1 MTTHSS
7 SRARIAALSLLI
19 ASGNLFAAVSA
30 DQAAE
35 LGKSLT
41 PVGAER
47 AGNSDGS
54 IPEWT
59 GGLSVDAGKID
70 ARGFQ
75 ENPYAAEH
83 PLFTITAQNMD
94 QYKDQLTPGQQ
105 AMLKRYPNSYRMPVY
120 PSHRSAA
127 APEEIYAI
135 AKRNA
140 LNTTT
145 IANGNGVENFQTAYP
160 FPIPQTGAEA
170 VWNHLQ
176 RWRGYSVRRFL
187 TQIAPQTNGS
197 FSPVFMRD
205 EFILREKTR
214 DYEPGKSGVMSYF
227 KQQVTAPSRLAGNV
241 LLVHETLNQATEP
254 RQAWVYNAGQRRVR
268 RAPQVSYDGPGTAA
282 DGQRTAD
289 GLDMFNGAI
298 DRYDWKLQ
306 GKKEIYIAYNN
317 FKLDSPDLQYAD
329 IIGAGHLNQDLAR
342 YALHR
347 VWHVVATLKPEFRH
361 IYPRREFFIDEDS
374 WIAGNIDHYDAR
386 GNLWR
391 VGEAHLMPH
400 YAAQVPYYA
409 AESLYDL
416 VNGRYIVNG
425 LRNQEQ
431 AYEYDFSAASSEF
444 TPAAL
449 RQSGIR

>member
-7 SRARIAALSLLI
+7 SRARIAALSLLL

-59 GGLSVDAGKID
+59 GGLPVDAGKID

-75 ENPYAAEH
+75 ENPYAAEQ

-145 IANGNGVENFQTAYP
+145 IDNGNGVENFQTAYP

-214 DYEPGKSGVMSYF
+214 DYEPGGSSVISYF
-227 KQQVTAPSRLAGNV
+227 KQQVTAPS
-241 LLVHETLNQATEP
+241 

-342 YALHR
+342 YELHR

-386 GNLWR
+386 GQLWR

>member
-1 MTTHSS
+1 MKRTKVILQTG
-7 SRARIAALSLLI
+7 ALALSLM
-19 ASGNLFAAVSA
+19 ATGVMAAVSA
-30 DQAAE
+30 EEAAK
-35 LGKSLT
+35 LGNSLT
-41 PVGAER
+41 PLGGEK
-47 AGNSDGS
+47 AGNADGS
-54 IPEWT
+54 IPAWT
-59 GGLSVDAGKID
+59 GGLKPSAGKVD
-70 ARGFQ
+70 DRGFLD
-75 ENPYAAEH
+75 NPFAGEQ

-94 QYKDQLTPGQQ
+94 QYKDKLTPGQQ

-120 PSHRSAA
+120 PSRRSAA
-127 APEEIYAI
+127 APAEIYEI

-140 LNTTT
+140 VNART
-145 IANGNGVENFQTAYP
+145 IDNGNGVENFETAYP
-160 FPIPQTGAEA
+160 FPIPQDGAEA
-170 VWNHLQ
+170 IWNHLQ
-176 RWRGYSVRRFL
+176 RWRGYSVRRYL

-197 FSPVFMRD
+197 FNPVFMRD

-214 DYEPGKSGVMSYF
+214 DYVPGKSNVMSYF

-298 DRYDWKLQ
+298 DRYDWKLV
-306 GKKEIYIAYNN
+306 GKKEIYMAYNA
-317 FKLDSPDLQYAD
+317 FKLDSPDLKYAD
-329 IIGAGHLNQDLAR
+329 IIRAGHLNQDLTR
-342 YALHR
+342 YELHR
-347 VWHVVATLKPEFRH
+347 VWHVIATLKPEFRH

-386 GNLWR
+386 DNLWR
-391 VGEAHLMPH
+391 VGEAQLMPH

-409 AESLYDL
+409 AEALYDL

-431 AYEYDFSAASSEF
+431 AYEYNFTSPSSEF

-449 RQSGIR
+449 RQEGIR